1 MQGGYDGSAS
11 PGTIP
16 KFSVQPQRFGPSPE
30 KASSKRMHTAQPH
43 SSQGGSVKRMQTA
56 QPHSSQEEYEFNR
69 KQEKT
74 FDNLASMIYQTSV
87 LFFFMFA
94 VTCTEVIIKAHRSAK
109 GAPPDVAT
117 ISDAVDYL
125 FYAYFL
131 YKASQSFSKVTL
143 TKGNDIS
150 NLMTAL
156 NELYLLFKR
165 MRFVSAIY
173 VLKTTAMIVIES
185 PNIKKMFKTP
195 KSNLKSP
202 LDMTATQAT
211 LIIVV
216 ASFILTGFGAIGM
229 KLDKRS
235 LDNSA

>member
-74 FDNLASMIYQTSV
+74 FDSLASMIYQTSV

-94 VTCTEVIIKAHRSAK
+94 VTCTEVIIKAHRLMSQLSRMLWITCSMPTFCTRLHRALAK
-109 GAPPDVAT
+109 
-117 ISDAVDYL
+117 S
-125 FYAYFL
+125 
-131 YKASQSFSKVTL
+131 
-143 TKGNDIS
+143 
-150 NLMTAL
+150 
-156 NELYLLFKR
+156 
-165 MRFVSAIY
+165 
-173 VLKTTAMIVIES
+173 
-185 PNIKKMFKTP
+185 
-195 KSNLKSP
+195 
-202 LDMTATQAT
+202 
-211 LIIVV
+211 
-216 ASFILTGFGAIGM
+216 
-229 KLDKRS
+229 
-235 LDNSA
+235 